1 MTATSPDG
9 LRSGRLV
16 SGRFCRLSDS
26 CRNRKKVRMA
36 FRARSA
42 SPQGRRFRNSIPV
55 SGVPRRARKK
65 FKTTRS
71 YSVMHRV
78 DEI

>member
-1 MTATSPDG
+1 MTAASPDG

-42 SPQGRRFRNSIPV
+42 SPQGSRLRNSIPV
-55 SGVPRRARKK
+55 SGVP
-65 FKTTRS
+65 
-71 YSVMHRV
+71 
-78 DEI
+78 

>member
-1 MTATSPDG
+1 MTAASGG

-36 FRARSA
+36 LRARSA
-42 SPQGRRFRNSIPV
+42 SPQGSLLRNSIPV
-55 SGVPRRARKK
+55 RGVPRRGRK
-65 FKTTRS
+65 FQN
-71 YSVMHRV
+71 
-78 DEI
+78 D